1 MVNAL
6 SVLDRKLARDLA
18 RLWAQVLAISLVMAC
33 GVMTIVIAVGAYRS
47 LDETRAAFY
56 ERYRF
61 ATVFSGLTRA
71 PLHLREELAA
81 IPGVSG
87 VDLRIVEAAL
97 LDLPGMSEPATGI
110 AISIPDRGEPAV
122 NRLYLR
128 SGRLPEAD
136 RTGEV
141 AVTEPFAK
149 AHRMAPGSTFSAILN
164 GRKRMLIVT
173 GIVLSPEYIYAIGP
187 GDMVP
192 DQRRFGVFYMPR
204 TTLAGIFDMNGAF
217 NDLVARTQR
226 GADLNVISDHI
237 DTILKSYGG
246 TGTHDREDQIS
257 HAFLDSE
264 LQQLRAM
271 AVIIPP
277 IFLFVSAFLVNMILT
292 RLIALEREQVGL
304 MKAVGYSSLD
314 VAWHY
319 AKLTLLIAIIG
330 IVIGSLAGN
339 WLGRGMTRLYAE
351 FFSFP
356 FLIFRQSLDLYVIA
370 AGVSA
375 AAALAGA
382 GRAIWSVVR
391 LPPAVAMR
399 PPAPTQYRSLFGG
412 SVALAKVFSQLTIMA
427 LRHLIRWPARMLM
440 TTLGTSMAVAL
451 LVTALFSFDSID
463 FMIDTVFF
471 RTERQDATISFGLER
486 SPQALQAVAA
496 MPGVLRAEGFRA
508 APVVL
513 RKGHRERRLVIQGV
527 MPSPDLA
534 RVLDEDLLPVEPPS
548 TGLMVSERVARLLH
562 LSIGDRVEIELLEKG
577 HRIVEA
583 PVTSIVQSYVGLA
596 VYMRLDALDR
606 LVGGGPRL
614 SGVRVSIDRAKLDDL
629 YAAVKETP
637 AVASIALQGVSRARF
652 RETIGENITI
662 MTTVYTLLAVIIT
675 FGVVYNSAR
684 IQLSERAREL
694 ASLRVMGFTRGEVSS
709 VLLTELGVIV
719 LLAQPLGWALGY
731 GFSWA
736 VVRGFESDLF
746 RIPLVVDRATFATS
760 SLVVLAVAVISA
772 LIVRR
777 RIDRLDLVRV
787 LKTRE

>member
-1 MVNAL
+1 MAVPL
-6 SVLDRKLARDLA
+6 LDRKLLRDIA

-33 GVMTIVIAVGAYRS
+33 GVMTIVIALGAYRS

-71 PLHLREELAA
+71 PLHLRGSLSA
-81 IPGVSG
+81 IAGVSG
-87 VDLRIVEAAL
+87 VELRIVKAAL
-97 LDLPGMSEPATGI
+97 LDLPGMAEPATGI
-110 AISIPDRGEPAV
+110 AVSIPDSGEPAV

-128 SGRLPEAD
+128 TGRLPEAD
-136 RTGEV
+136 RAGEV
-141 AVTEPFAK
+141 AVTEPFAR

-164 GRKRMLIVT
+164 GRKRMLRVT
-173 GIVLSPEYIYAIGP
+173 GIVLSPEYVYAIGP

-204 TTLAGIFDMNGAF
+204 TTLAGLFDMNGAF
-217 NDLVARTQR
+217 NDVVARTQR
-226 GADLNVISDHI
+226 GTDLDHVMDRI
-237 DTILKSYGG
+237 DAILAPYGG
-246 TGTHDREDQIS
+246 TGAHDREDQTS
-257 HAFLDSE
+257 HAFLDNE
-264 LQQLRAM
+264 LNQLRAM

-304 MKAVGYSSLD
+304 MKAVGYSSLG

-319 AKLTLLIAIIG
+319 AKLTLLIAAIG
-330 IVIGSLAGN
+330 IAIGALAGN

-356 FLIFRQSLDLYVIA
+356 FLIFRQSLDLYVVA
-370 AGVSA
+370 AAVSA

-412 SVALAKVFSQLTIMA
+412 PTGLAGVFSQLTIMA
-427 LRHLIRWPARMLM
+427 LRHLIRWPVRTLM
-440 TTLGTSMAVAL
+440 TTIGTSMAVAL

-471 RTERQDATISFGLER
+471 RTERQDATISFGVER
-486 SPQALQAVAA
+486 SPRALQAVAA

-508 APVVL
+508 VPVIL
-513 RKGHRERRLVIQGV
+513 RKGHRERRLVIAGV
-527 MPSPDLA
+527 MPGPDLA
-534 RVLDEDLLPVEPPS
+534 RVLDEDLRPVEPVEN
-548 TGLMVSERVARLLH
+548 GLMVSERVAKLLQ
-562 LSIGDRVEIELLEKG
+562 LSIGDRVEIELLDKG
-577 HRIVEA
+577 HRHVEA

-596 VYMRLDALDR
+596 VTMRLDALDR

-614 SGVRVSIDRAKLDDL
+614 SGVRVAIDRALLGEL
-629 YAAVKETP
+629 YAAVKQTP
-637 AVASIALQGVSRARF
+637 AVAAIALQGVSRARF
-652 RETIGENITI
+652 RETVGENITV
-662 MTTVYTLLAVIIT
+662 MTTVYAVLAVIIT

-694 ASLRVMGFTRGEVSS
+694 AGLRVMGFTRGEVSR
-709 VLLTELGVIV
+709 VLLIELALIV
-719 LLAQPLGWALGY
+719 LMAQPLGWALGY
-731 GFSWA
+731 GFSWS

-746 RIPLVVDRATFATS
+746 RIPLVVDRSTFALS
-760 SLVVLAVAVISA
+760 SLVVLAVAVVSA

-777 RIDRLDLVRV
+777 RVDRLDLVRV